1 MTTAPEL
8 DLMAPP
14 ATSTAAGPSAIEI
27 HGLRKRFGHTDV
39 LEGIDLTVPRNSVFG
54 FLGPNGAG
62 KSTTMKIL
70 VGLLRPTSGT
80 ATVAGHDVR
89 HDGVEARASIGYLP
103 QDVTYWRHLSVRD
116 VLGFTARRYLHGSR
130 RALVQRVDET
140 IELAGLG
147 ALEKRKVGKLS
158 GGERQRLG
166 VAEAWVGRPEVLI
179 LDEPSA
185 GLDPEGRH
193 EVLDLLDRLREEA
206 TIFYSTH
213 ILDDIE
219 RVSDTIAVLS
229 RGHIVAQGPTQDF
242 LMGDTTVYSIA
253 CGDRD
258 RGVVAF
264 AELGAQPWVDSV
276 HHVDDGTWE
285 VAVSDRQRA
294 EHELMR
300 ILVGRHD
307 LPVDSF
313 RPSRR
318 SLEDI
323 YLELVTEAEIDD
335 GPADEEV
342 DHDG

>member
-8 DLMAPP
+8 DLMPPP
-14 ATSTAAGPSAIEI
+14 ATSTAAGPPAIEI

-70 VGLLRPTSGT
+70 VGLLRPTSGS

-130 RALVQRVDET
+130 RALAQRVDET

-229 RGHIVAQGPTQDF
+229 RGHIVAQARPRTSSWATPRCIR
-242 LMGDTTVYSIA
+242 LH
-253 CGDRD
+253 
-258 RGVVAF
+258 VAT
-264 AELGAQPWVDSV
+264 
-276 HHVDDGTWE
+276 GTE
-285 VAVSDRQRA
+285 A
-294 EHELMR
+294 
-300 ILVGRHD
+300 
-307 LPVDSF
+307 
-313 RPSRR
+313 PSRSPSSVR
-318 SLEDI
+318 SHGSTASTTSMTARGTSQCPIGSEPS
-323 YLELVTEAEIDD
+323 TS
-335 GPADEEV
+335 
-342 DHDG
+342 